1 MTTPNFFMLYVE
13 APEASARF
21 YADLFAVAP
30 VEVSPTFALFI
41 LEAGFKFGL
50 WARHGVEPAPRD
62 PGCSGEVVFM
72 LADASAVDATFQS
85 WSRKGLSILQQPVA
99 MDFGYTF
106 VALDPDGHRLRVYAM
121 AEG

>member
-50 WARHGVEPAPRD
+50 WARHGVEPALRD
-62 PGCSGEVVFM
+62 PVVQAKWYSCWPTPVPSM
-72 LADASAVDATFQS
+72 PP
-85 WSRKGLSILQQPVA
+85 SRAGAAKA
-99 MDFGYTF
+99 
-106 VALDPDGHRLRVYAM
+106 
-121 AEG
+121 